1 MELLLILA
9 LVIGA
14 ILLFIKLKSNGHV
27 DTNGHTLA
35 RKFPDID
42 PSMYQLRYRVMN
54 NSESSF
60 FHLLQKHLPDGYH
73 AFPKMRIADVVKT
86 KNGKGYYKQRNK
98 ILPKHIDF
106 VVCDQNLKPLYAI
119 EIDGKS
125 HDNPERQER
134 DKLVDYI
141 FESIH
146 LPLKRVRVGS
156 DFEAIASEMAQK
168 LKQ

>member
-1 MELLLILA
+1 
-9 LVIGA
+9 
-14 ILLFIKLKSNGHV
+14 
-27 DTNGHTLA
+27 
-35 RKFPDID
+35 
-42 PSMYQLRYRVMN
+42 
-54 NSESSF
+54 
-60 FHLLQKHLPDGYH
+60 
-73 AFPKMRIADVVKT
+73 
-86 KNGKGYYKQRNK
+86 
-98 ILPKHIDF
+98 
-106 VVCDQNLKPLYAI
+106 LYAI